1 MWDIK
6 TCCFFRIDKE
16 KMNVFGF
23 RYSTGRELIQKSNQ
37 FHYCQFYFHVNRM
50 LNLGE
55 ILHFT
60 TPCKSPATGQWDNY
74 LT

>member
-23 RYSTGRELIQKSNQ
+23 RYSTGRELIYTCT
-37 FHYCQFYFHVNRM
+37 FVFVV
-50 LNLGE
+50 
-55 ILHFT
+55 
-60 TPCKSPATGQWDNY
+60 
-74 LT
+74 